1 VGLRTWSVRYVG
13 REILALPGRVAAL
26 LFVIAAVVFPLV
38 TREPYYLRVATL
50 AALFIIFA
58 ASWDFLSGYTGQIS
72 FGHALFFGG
81 AAYTSALFNVK
92 MDLPLYFS
100 IPLGALAA
108 TIAGV
113 LVGIPCLRLRGPY
126 LALVTLAF
134 PLILTGLVF
143 LFGDITGGELGLSGL
158 DRLAGTRTQ
167 EYIIAGAVMLFSV
180 GVMWKITQTRV
191 GLFFHAIREDEVAA
205 RAAGINTTFY
215 KLLAFALS
223 GFFAGVAGALYAHYV
238 RIAGPDVLS
247 MLFSFQ
253 PVIWTI
259 FGGPATIYGAVTGVV
274 ILFPALEYMRNYPQ
288 YRFLSLAVLIVV
300 VLRFLPEGVA
310 RRVREIVEPEC
321 PRCKTL
327 NVWLRDTCR
336 ACGATLGQVTS
347 RSTTVSASRP
357 A

>member
-1 VGLRTWSVRYVG
+1 MGLRTWSLRYLTK
-13 REILALPGRVAAL
+13 ELLSLPGRVVAL
-26 LFVIAAVVFPLV
+26 LFVAAVVIFPMA
-38 TREPYYLRVATL
+38 TSEPYLLRVATL
-50 AALFIIFA
+50 AAIFIIFA

-81 AAYTSALFNVK
+81 AAYTSALLNVR
-92 MDLPLYFS
+92 MDLPHQVS
-100 IPLGALAA
+100 IPLGAIAA
-108 TIAGV
+108 TLAGL

-143 LFGDITGGELGLSGL
+143 QFGDITGGELGLSGL
-158 DRLAGTRTQ
+158 DRLAATRTR
-167 EYIIAGAVMLFSV
+167 EYVIAAAVMLVCV
-180 GVMWKITQTRV
+180 GTMWKITQTRV
-191 GLFFHAIREDEVAA
+191 GLFFHAIREDEIAA

-223 GFFAGVAGALYAHYV
+223 GFFAGVAGGLYAHYV

-274 ILFPALEYMRNYPQ
+274 ILFPALEYMRAFPA
-288 YRFLSLAVLIVV
+288 YRFLALALIIVV

-310 RRVREIVEPEC
+310 RRLRELVEPEC
-321 PRCKTL
+321 PRCKVQ
-327 NVWLRDTCR
+327 NVWFRESCR
-336 ACGATLGQVTS
+336 ACGALLAQVTV
-347 RSTTVSASRP
+347 RSTSA
-357 A
+357 